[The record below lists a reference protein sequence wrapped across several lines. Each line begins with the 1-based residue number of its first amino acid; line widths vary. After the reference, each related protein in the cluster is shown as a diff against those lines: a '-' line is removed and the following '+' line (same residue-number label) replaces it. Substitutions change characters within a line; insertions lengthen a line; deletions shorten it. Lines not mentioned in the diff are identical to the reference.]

1 MEKRILEYVNKSPN
15 PSLDFGNLDENG
27 ESGNS
32 GFDLYAWIEGEPIT
46 LKPLERVLV
55 HTGIYFKVPKD
66 CEIQVRSRSGY
77 SLKYGIVVA
86 NSPGT
91 IDSNYTGECCVIVHN
106 LSNDNFTIKNGDKIA
121 QGVLCSVFN
130 GYRVKLTKVDT
141 IKENKE
147 RGAKGFASS
156 GF

>member
-15 PSLDFGNLDENG
+15 PSLDFGNHDENG

-32 GFDLYAWIEGEPIT
+32 GFDLYAWIEDEPIT

-91 IDSNYTGECCVIVHN
+91 IDSNYTGECCVIVYN

-130 GYRVKLTKVDT
+130 GYQVKLTKVDT
-141 IKENKE
+141 IEENKE